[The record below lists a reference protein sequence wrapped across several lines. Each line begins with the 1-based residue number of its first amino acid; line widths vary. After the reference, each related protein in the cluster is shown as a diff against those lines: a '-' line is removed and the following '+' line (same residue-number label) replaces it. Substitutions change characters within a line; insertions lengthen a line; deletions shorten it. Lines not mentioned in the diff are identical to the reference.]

1 MRFDSLPIQG
11 TLCVLS
17 LVSNWGNV
25 CRASNGGRDVQKV
38 FNGGYGNFVASGRD
52 ELFWSWLP
60 DPS

>member
-1 MRFDSLPIQG
+1 MRFDFHLIQG

-17 LVSNWGNV
+17 LVSNCGNV
-25 CRASNGGRDVQKV
+25 AHASGARDVQKV